1 MLRKFTDTGI
11 PNVDPHRNLLVD
23 DGQVKY
29 STKLSIDGFF
39 SIGLVLDSSL
49 IFASGN
55 AGHNSLVDGLPK
67 TELLISETSRALMRH
82 RLSLVSIFICRSL
95 AAGRSGVVHSSHKGV
110 TRVLEDFSEP

>member
-29 STKLSIDGFF
+29 SAKLSIDGFF
-39 SIGLVLDSSL
+39 SIVLDSSL

-55 AGHNSLVDGLPK
+55 AGHNLLVDGLPK

-110 TRVLEDFSEP
+110 ARVHLEDFSEP